1 LNSSLS
7 DDIPDWLTGV
17 WCRRSIET
25 ADGVKDT
32 TTQVFWLQTHRC
44 FADLR
49 IPVDRPSLGAT
60 ASLHDL
66 TPEGAIALAQQAGF
80 AGVTT
85 LTGDTCQWHR
95 YIDYQPVS
103 GDRDIGT
110 LHWEG
115 DRLIELGVD
124 AEYREEW
131 QRLDNSGDQ
140 VTALVLPEPEAPSS
154 TQPSW
159 SACVVTAGDYFI
171 YARNRRMALPPA
183 AALSALFHTATPD
196 VQSAYLDCEFSF
208 GVCQSGA
215 VPWEIRLSTLPW
227 RQGRSL
233 WSWSDL
239 TVDLEQQQVIQT
251 IRTAQ
256 GDRAQQWQIL
266 EWNPGML

>member
-1 LNSSLS
+1 MSN
-7 DDIPDWLTGV
+7 DIPDWLTGV

-25 ADGVKDT
+25 ADGLKDT
-32 TTQVFWLQTHRC
+32 TTQVLWLQTHGC

-49 IPVDRPSLGAT
+49 VPADRPPLTTAPSLD
-60 ASLHDL
+60 DL
-66 TPEGAIALAQQAGF
+66 TEQEAIALAQQAGF

-95 YIDYQPVS
+95 YIDYQPFS

-115 DRLIELGVD
+115 DLLIELGVD
-124 AEYREEW
+124 AKYREEW
-131 QRLDNSGDQ
+131 QQLNPSGDDCM
-140 VTALVLPEPEAPSS
+140 ALVLSADPS
-154 TQPSW
+154 TDQTAEQPTSW

-171 YARNRRMALPPA
+171 YARNRSVVLPPA
-183 AALSALFHTATPD
+183 ASLQTLLTAVPNA
-196 VQSAYLDCEFSF
+196 QPAYLDCEISF
-208 GVCQSGA
+208 GLRQSGT

-233 WSWSDL
+233 WSGSGL

-251 IRTAQ
+251 VNTTQ
-256 GDRAQQWQIL
+256 GDRVLHWQIH
-266 EWNPGML
+266 EWAPGIL